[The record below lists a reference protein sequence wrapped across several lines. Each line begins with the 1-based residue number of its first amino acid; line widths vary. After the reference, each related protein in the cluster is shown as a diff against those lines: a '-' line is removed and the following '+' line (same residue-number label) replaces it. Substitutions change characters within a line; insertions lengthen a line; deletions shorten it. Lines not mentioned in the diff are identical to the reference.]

1 FLKQPGVAETLDW
14 ARAVATLR
22 TDGDASGLTAEE
34 IQRSVGTLVKE
45 AEDVQRIDAE
55 LLERLEAAAREAR
68 TAVET

>member
-1 FLKQPGVAETLDW
+1 M
-14 ARAVATLR
+14 ATLR